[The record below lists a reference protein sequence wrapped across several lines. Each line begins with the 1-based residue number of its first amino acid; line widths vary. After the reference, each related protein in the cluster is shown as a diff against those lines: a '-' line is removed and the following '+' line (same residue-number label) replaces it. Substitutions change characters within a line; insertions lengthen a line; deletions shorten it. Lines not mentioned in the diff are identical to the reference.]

1 MLGIV
6 STIILKYADRGYNM
20 SELSNFISS
29 VGFPIVVSV
38 AMFYQNNVLSVNY
51 QKITEQLQQK
61 IESNTEI
68 LTRLIEKL
76 DQDDLL
82 KEKSDKQ

>member
-1 MLGIV
+1 
-6 STIILKYADRGYNM
+6 M
-20 SELSNFISS
+20 SELSSFISS
-29 VGFPIVVSV
+29 VGFPIVVAI
-38 AMFYQNNVLSVNY
+38 AMFYQNNVLSANY
-51 QKITEQLQQK
+51 QKLTEQIQQK
-61 IESNTEI
+61 IESNTTI

>member
-1 MLGIV
+1 M
-6 STIILKYADRGYNM
+6 
-20 SELSNFISS
+20 SNFIST
-29 VGFPIVVSV
+29 VGFPIVVAV
-38 AMFYQNNVLSVNY
+38 AMFYQNNVLSANY
-51 QKITEQLQQK
+51 QKLTQQLQDK

-82 KEKSDKQ
+82 KKGDNK

>member
-1 MLGIV
+1 MQ
-6 STIILKYADRGYNM
+6 D
-20 SELSNFISS
+20 LSNFIST
-29 VGFPIVVSV
+29 VGFPIVVAV
-38 AMFYQNNVLSVNY
+38 AMFYQNNVLSANY
-51 QKITEQLQQK
+51 QKLTQQLQEK

-82 KEKSDKQ
+82 KKGDNK

>member
-1 MLGIV
+1 M
-6 STIILKYADRGYNM
+6 N
-20 SELSNFISS
+20 ELSSFISS
-29 VGFPIVVSV
+29 VGFPIVVSI

-68 LTRLIEKL
+68 ITRLIEKL

>member
-1 MLGIV
+1 MQDI
-6 STIILKYADRGYNM
+6 SD
-20 SELSNFISS
+20 FIST
-29 VGFPIVVSV
+29 VGFPIVVAV
-38 AMFYQNNVLSVNY
+38 AMFYQNNVLSANY
-51 QKITEQLQQK
+51 QKLTQQLQEK

-82 KEKSDKQ
+82 KKGDNK

>member
-1 MLGIV
+1 MV
-6 STIILKYADRGYNM
+6 QEFSD
-20 SELSNFISS
+20 FIST
-29 VGFPIVVSV
+29 VGFPIVVAV
-38 AMFYQNNVLSVNY
+38 AMFYQNNVLSANY
-51 QKITEQLQQK
+51 QKLTQQLQEK

-82 KEKSDKQ
+82 KKGDNK

>member
-1 MLGIV
+1 
-6 STIILKYADRGYNM
+6 M

-29 VGFPIVVSV
+29 VGFPIVVSI

-68 LTRLIEKL
+68 ITRLIEKL

>member
-1 MLGIV
+1 MQ
-6 STIILKYADRGYNM
+6 D
-20 SELSNFISS
+20 LSNFIST
-29 VGFPIVVSV
+29 VGFPIVVAV
-38 AMFYQNNVLSVNY
+38 AMFYQNNVLSANY
-51 QKITEQLQQK
+51 QKLTQQLQDK

-82 KEKSDKQ
+82 KKG

>member
-1 MLGIV
+1 
-6 STIILKYADRGYNM
+6 M

-51 QKITEQLQQK
+51 QKLTEQLQQK

-76 DQDDLL
+76 DQDELL
-82 KEKSDKQ
+82 KKEKSDKQ

>member
-1 MLGIV
+1 MQ
-6 STIILKYADRGYNM
+6 D
-20 SELSNFISS
+20 LSDFIST
-29 VGFPIVVSV
+29 VGFPIVVAV
-38 AMFYQNNVLSVNY
+38 AMFYQNNVLSANY
-51 QKITEQLQQK
+51 QKLTQQLQDK

-82 KEKSDKQ
+82 KKDDNK

>member
-1 MLGIV
+1 MQTGV
-6 STIILKYADRGYNM
+6 MMQD
-20 SELSNFISS
+20 LSDFISA
-29 VGFPIVVSV
+29 VGFPIVVAV
-38 AMFYQNNVLSVNY
+38 AMFYQNNVLSSNY
-51 QKITEQLQQK
+51 QKLTQQLQDK

-82 KEKSDKQ
+82 NNKDSDKK

>member
-1 MLGIV
+1 MQ
-6 STIILKYADRGYNM
+6 D
-20 SELSNFISS
+20 LSNFIST
-29 VGFPIVVSV
+29 VGFPIVVAV
-38 AMFYQNNVLSVNY
+38 AMFYQNNVLSANY
-51 QKITEQLQQK
+51 QKLTQQLQDK

-82 KEKSDKQ
+82 KKGDNKWYN

>member
-1 MLGIV
+1 MQ
-6 STIILKYADRGYNM
+6 D
-20 SELSNFISS
+20 LSDFIST
-29 VGFPIVVSV
+29 VGFPIVVAV
-38 AMFYQNNVLSVNY
+38 AMFYQNNTLSANY
-51 QKITEQLQQK
+51 QKITQQLQEK

-82 KEKSDKQ
+82 KKGDNK